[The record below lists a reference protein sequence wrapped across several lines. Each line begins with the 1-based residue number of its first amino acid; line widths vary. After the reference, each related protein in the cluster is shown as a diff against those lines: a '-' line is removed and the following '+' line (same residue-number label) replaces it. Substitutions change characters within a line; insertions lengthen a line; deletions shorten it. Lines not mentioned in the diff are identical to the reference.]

1 MLEWNGKDITNDKPS
16 IENLCDS
23 TSMEYA
29 VSKQYSELKK
39 KAMKLATL
47 FNTMDIK
54 YIGKL
59 RRGEYEH
66 WQDMIPE
73 ILEMSEK
80 AEEIIDEIYELLP

>member
-16 IENLCDS
+16 IEKLSDS
-23 TSMEYA
+23 TSMEYG
-29 VSKQYSELKK
+29 VSKQYSDLKK

-47 FNTMDIK
+47 FNTMDIQ
-54 YIGKL
+54 YISKL

-66 WQDMIPE
+66 WQDMVPE
-73 ILEMSEK
+73 ILEMSKK